1 MNNEI
6 ESESLD
12 LYYYI
17 FRELQNKFYINK
29 SVNVKLF
36 LIQINWAGSLKFRK
50 IYSPKIFPIKM

>member
-36 LIQINWAGSLKFRK
+36 LIQIN
-50 IYSPKIFPIKM
+50 